1 MQQAYFEFQTPP
13 RLLAGALALE
23 HIPHE
28 LRLLGARRPL
38 LISDAGLVRTG
49 LLALCERAL
58 REGETPA
65 QAVWTDVPPD
75 SSISLISRIAGTY
88 RESGCDSVV
97 AVGGGSVLDT
107 AKGVCMV
114 IAHGARDLSELMGCE
129 AMPRGA
135 HVPFIAVPTTA
146 GTGSEATAVAVVRDD
161 ARALK
166 MEFIS
171 GSLLPDAAVLDPR
184 MTRTLPPRITAATG
198 MDALCHAVEA
208 YSCLQHNPISDTY
221 ARGAIEM
228 IARSLIPAAQ
238 GRGGDE
244 TRMEMACAATMAGAA
259 FSNAMVGLVHAV
271 GHALGGVCRVPHG
284 EAMAIL
290 LPHCMRFNLKV
301 CAARYGDMLLPMAG
315 PEVYAR
321 TPEPERAA
329 AVIDRI
335 EAMLTELNAVCGLP
349 TRLRD
354 TRAEESAFEQ
364 IAQAAVNDG
373 AMIVNPREATREDVT
388 ALLRAAW

>member
-1 MQQAYFEFQTPP
+1 
-13 RLLAGALALE
+13 
-23 HIPHE
+23 
-28 LRLLGARRPL
+28 
-38 LISDAGLVRTG
+38 
-49 LLALCERAL
+49 
-58 REGETPA
+58 
-65 QAVWTDVPPD
+65 
-75 SSISLISRIAGTY
+75 
-88 RESGCDSVV
+88 
-97 AVGGGSVLDT
+97 
-107 AKGVCMV
+107 
-114 IAHGARDLSELMGCE
+114 
-129 AMPRGA
+129 
-135 HVPFIAVPTTA
+135 
-146 GTGSEATAVAVVRDD
+146 
-161 ARALK
+161 
-166 MEFIS
+166 
-171 GSLLPDAAVLDPR
+171 
-184 MTRTLPPRITAATG
+184 
-198 MDALCHAVEA
+198 
-208 YSCLQHNPISDTY
+208 
-221 ARGAIEM
+221 M

-329 AVIDRI
+329 AAIDRI
-335 EAMLTELNAVCGLP
+335 EAMLTELNAACGLP